1 MAARTSLHSAWGG
14 PSFRH
19 YFTARGAAAGAYREM
34 DDEIPL
40 DVLFADTPS
49 SSWSAFRLSD
59 AVSVD
64 LPVTMAVW
72 GSALYLSQ
80 WLVAHPETVHARSV
94 VELGAGIGLP
104 SLASAKLGAR
114 SIVCTELCDKALALI
129 DETAARNQV
138 ADRLRASR
146 LDWFD
151 VLRTRSGAPTA
162 EVVLAADINYYTESV
177 QPILATISATLAP
190 GGILVLASRE
200 QRHGLLE
207 CYDALLAMPDM
218 TLTQA
223 VSFDG
228 HGDGAWVYLDH
239 ADLRTS
245 TPSSQDVT
253 ADAPIVV
260 AEHRLWVFRRRV

>member
-1 MAARTSLHSAWGG
+1 MA
-14 PSFRH
+14 
-19 YFTARGAAAGAYREM
+19 M
-34 DDEIPL
+34 DDEISMPL
-40 DVLFADTPS
+40 DVLFADAPT

-59 AVSVD
+59 AVTVD

-162 EVVLAADINYYTESV
+162 EVVLAADINYYTEAV
-177 QPILATISATLAP
+177 QPLLATIRATLAP

-207 CYDALLAMPDM
+207 CFNALLAMPDM

-228 HGDGAWVYLDH
+228 NGDGAWVYLDH
-239 ADLRTS
+239 ADLCTS
-245 TPSSQDVT
+245 TPSSQGAT
-253 ADAPIVV
+253 ADGDAPIVV
-260 AEHRLWVFRRRV
+260 AEHRLWVFRRCSSCVAVLDDCS